1 MSLRHTG
8 AATYAAYGLR
18 LRSALALPFPLA
30 GGAGAADAEIERG
43 SDALFGRLR
52 PRLCVAPPSRSWQR
66 QVPLAGGGWYLRWS
80 NLLECLLSADA
91 RRIAYRP
98 LPGGAAAAIE
108 TYLLG
113 HVLSYVLLQHG
124 EEPLHATAIVAGGRA
139 VALMGDSG
147 YGKSTLAAEFL
158 RAGHRLLTDDLLV
171 VRRDGAGFSAFPG
184 PPRLKLFPEIA
195 RPLLGERVSG
205 AAMNALTNKLVI
217 PLARAGDPP
226 AAPVSLAA
234 MYVLVPPGAR
244 PARGVTLRRLSPRR
258 AFVELSRATFN
269 AMNVDRAR
277 LERQFALAT
286 ALACTVPVKT
296 LSFPRELAWLPDVR
310 GAIEADLRA

>member
-1 MSLRHTG
+1 M
-8 AATYAAYGLR
+8 R

-30 GGAGAADAEIERG
+30 DGDGAAHAEIVRG

-52 PRLCVAPPSRSWQR
+52 PAPGAAPPPDDWQR

-80 NLLECLLSADA
+80 NLVECLLSADA
-91 RRIAYRP
+91 RQIAYRP
-98 LPGGAAAAIE
+98 LPGGAAAAME

-124 EEPLHATAIVAGGRA
+124 EEPLHATAIVAGGGA

-184 PPRLKLFPEIA
+184 PPRLKLFPPVA
-195 RPLLGERVSG
+195 HALLGECASG
-205 AAMNALTNKLVI
+205 APMNALTSKLVI
-217 PLARAGDPP
+217 PLGRAGDPP
-226 AAPVSLAA
+226 PAPVSLAA
-234 MYVLVPPGAR
+234 MYVLVPPGPR
-244 PARGVTLRRLSPRR
+244 PARAITIRRLSSRR

-286 ALACTVPVKT
+286 ALACGVPVST
-296 LSFPRELAWLPDVR
+296 LTYPRALARLPAVR
-310 GAIEADLRA
+310 EAILADLAS